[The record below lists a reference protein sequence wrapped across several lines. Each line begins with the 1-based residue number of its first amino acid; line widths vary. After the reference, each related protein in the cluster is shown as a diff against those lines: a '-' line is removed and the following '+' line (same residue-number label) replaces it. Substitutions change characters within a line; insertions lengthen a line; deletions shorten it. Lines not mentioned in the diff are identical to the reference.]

1 MTIKRSFISSDYNNS
16 KNKKHVFFILLID
29 RSKYPFVMGEVSTY
43 LISAFIGIS
52 LAAATGFRVFM
63 PLFLLSLGCRLEL
76 FQVGNEWAWAGSN
89 LVLITT
95 SIAMV
100 IEVAAY
106 YIPVVDNI
114 LDSIS
119 IPLATIAGTLLFAV
133 QFTDISPFF
142 RWSAAIIAG
151 GGTAATISTVLAG
164 TRAASSIGTAGLGNF
179 IISTMET
186 IGSSVLTILAVFVPF
201 MAVLVVFALYYF
213 FGKFGKKQLQKKLK
227 KT

>member
-1 MTIKRSFISSDYNNS
+1 
-16 KNKKHVFFILLID
+16 
-29 RSKYPFVMGEVSTY
+29 MGELSTY
-43 LISAFIGIS
+43 LVSAFIGIS
-52 LAAATGFRVFM
+52 LAAATGFRIFM
-63 PLFLLSLGCRLEL
+63 PLFLLSVGCRLEL
-76 FQVGNEWAWAGSN
+76 FQMGNEWAWAGSN

-100 IEVAAY
+100 IEVTAY

-114 LDSIS
+114 LDTIS

-186 IGSSVLTILAVFVPF
+186 IGSTVLTILAIFVPF
-201 MAVLVVFALYYF
+201 MAVLVVLALFYF

>member
-1 MTIKRSFISSDYNNS
+1 
-16 KNKKHVFFILLID
+16 
-29 RSKYPFVMGEVSTY
+29 MGELSTY
-43 LISAFIGIS
+43 LVSAFIGIS
-52 LAAATGFRVFM
+52 LAAATGFRIFM

-89 LVLITT
+89 LVLIAT
-95 SIAMV
+95 SMAMIIEIAV
-100 IEVAAY
+100 Y
-106 YIPVVDNI
+106 YIPVIDNI
-114 LDSIS
+114 LDTIS
-119 IPLATIAGTLLFAV
+119 IPLAAVAGTLLFAI

-142 RWSAAIIAG
+142 RWSTAIIAG

-179 IISTMET
+179 VISTMET
-186 IGSSVLTILAVFVPF
+186 IGSTILTILAIFVPF
-201 MAVLVVFALYYF
+201 MAVLVVLALFYF

>member
-1 MTIKRSFISSDYNNS
+1 
-16 KNKKHVFFILLID
+16 
-29 RSKYPFVMGEVSTY
+29 MGELSTY
-43 LISAFIGIS
+43 LVSAFIGIS
-52 LAAATGFRVFM
+52 LAAATGFRIFM
-63 PLFLLSLGCRLEL
+63 PLFLLSLSCRLEL
-76 FQVGNEWAWAGSN
+76 FQVGNEWAWTGSN

-100 IEVAAY
+100 IEISAY
-106 YIPVVDNI
+106 YLPVVDNI
-114 LDSIS
+114 LDTIS
-119 IPLATIAGTLLFAV
+119 IPLATVAGTLLFAI

-179 IISTMET
+179 VISTLET
-186 IGSSVLTILAVFVPF
+186 IGSTILTVLAISVPF
-201 MAVLVVFALYYF
+201 IAVLVVLALFYF

-227 KT
+227 KRRKEVKN

>member
-1 MTIKRSFISSDYNNS
+1 
-16 KNKKHVFFILLID
+16 
-29 RSKYPFVMGEVSTY
+29 MGELSTY
-43 LISAFIGIS
+43 LVSAFIGVS
-52 LAAATGFRVFM
+52 LAAATGFRIFM

-76 FQVGNEWAWAGSN
+76 FQVGNEWTWAGSN

-95 SIAMV
+95 SIAMI
-100 IEVAAY
+100 IEIAAY

-114 LDSIS
+114 LDTIS
-119 IPLATIAGTLLFAV
+119 IPLATIAGTLLFAI
-133 QFTDISPFF
+133 QFADISPFF

-186 IGSSVLTILAVFVPF
+186 IGSTILTILAIFVPF
-201 MAVLVVFALYYF
+201 MAVLVVLALFYF

>member
-1 MTIKRSFISSDYNNS
+1 
-16 KNKKHVFFILLID
+16 
-29 RSKYPFVMGEVSTY
+29 MGELSTY
-43 LISAFIGIS
+43 LVSAFIGIS
-52 LAAATGFRVFM
+52 LAAATGFRIFM

-76 FQVGNEWAWAGSN
+76 FQVDNEWAWAGSN

-100 IEVAAY
+100 IEVTAY

-114 LDSIS
+114 LDTIS
-119 IPLATIAGTLLFAV
+119 IPLAAIAGTLLFAV

-151 GGTAATISTVLAG
+151 GGTAATIGTVLAG

-186 IGSSVLTILAVFVPF
+186 IGSTILTILAIFVPF
-201 MAVLVVFALYYF
+201 MAVLVVLALFYF

>member
-1 MTIKRSFISSDYNNS
+1 
-16 KNKKHVFFILLID
+16 
-29 RSKYPFVMGEVSTY
+29 MGELSTY
-43 LISAFIGIS
+43 LVSAFIGIS
-52 LAAATGFRVFM
+52 LAAATGFRIFM

-89 LVLITT
+89 LVLIAT
-95 SIAMV
+95 SMAMI
-100 IEVAAY
+100 IEIAAY
-106 YIPVVDNI
+106 YIPVIDNI
-114 LDSIS
+114 LDTIS
-119 IPLATIAGTLLFAV
+119 IPLAAVAGTLLFAI

-186 IGSSVLTILAVFVPF
+186 IGSTILTILAIFVPF
-201 MAVLVVFALYYF
+201 MAVLVVLALFYF

>member
-1 MTIKRSFISSDYNNS
+1 
-16 KNKKHVFFILLID
+16 
-29 RSKYPFVMGEVSTY
+29 MGELSTY
-43 LISAFIGIS
+43 LVSAFIGIS
-52 LAAATGFRVFM
+52 LAAATGFRIFM

-114 LDSIS
+114 LDTIS

-186 IGSSVLTILAVFVPF
+186 IGSSVLTILAIFVPF
-201 MAVLVVFALYYF
+201 MAVLVVFALFYF
-213 FGKFGKKQLQKKLK
+213 FWKFGKKQLQKKLK